1 MRNGSQWSRILRRRG
16 RKGALWGSCEEE
28 SLNSEGAM
36 VYQLC
41 VRELF
46 ALKELL
52 SVGISHQEVFLI
64 EMTDFL
70 FLQKE
75 FGLH

>member
-1 MRNGSQWSRILRRRG
+1 
-16 RKGALWGSCEEE
+16 
-28 SLNSEGAM
+28 M
-36 VYQLC
+36 VHQLC
-41 VRELF
+41 VPELF